1 MRLVRTILLITGVG
15 VLLPSPPE
23 PVVAQGQ
30 DVENVST
37 VAMISSASSAFA
49 DVASFCQ
56 RQPDVCQTATY
67 VAGRLEAKA
76 KYSARLIYEWASD
89 ATTDPAA
96 LPGTQ
101 EAIKVDMLE
110 TGSTQLAAN
119 EPPPPKAEEK
129 GQSTLRI
136 EDLIP
141 EWRGPAQPK
150 QKEG

>member
-1 MRLVRTILLITGVG
+1 MRLIRTLLLIAGIG

-23 PVVAQGQ
+23 TVVAQGQ
-30 DVENVST
+30 AGPEVST
-37 VAMISSASSAFA
+37 FAMITSASSAFA

-101 EAIKVDMLE
+101 EAIKVDMME
-110 TGSTQLAAN
+110 TGSVKVAAN
-119 EPPPPKAEEK
+119 DPPPAKEEDS
-129 GQSTLRI
+129 GQSTLQI

-141 EWRGPAQPK
+141 EWRGPVPPK

>member
-1 MRLVRTILLITGVG
+1 MRLIRTILLIAGIG

-23 PVVAQGQ
+23 TVVAQGQ
-30 DVENVST
+30 AVPEVST
-37 VAMISSASSAFA
+37 FAMVASASSAFA

-101 EAIKVDMLE
+101 EAIKVDMME
-110 TGSTQLAAN
+110 TGSMKVAAN
-119 EPPPPKAEEK
+119 DPPPPKEEEK
-129 GQSTLRI
+129 GQSTLQI

-141 EWRGPAQPK
+141 EWRGPVPPK

>member
-1 MRLVRTILLITGVG
+1 MRLIRTILLIAGIG

-23 PVVAQGQ
+23 TVVAQGQ
-30 DVENVST
+30 AVPEVST
-37 VAMISSASSAFA
+37 FAMVASASSAFA
-49 DVASFCQ
+49 DVASFCR

-101 EAIKVDMLE
+101 EAIKVDMME
-110 TGSTQLAAN
+110 TGSMKVAAN
-119 EPPPPKAEEK
+119 DPPPPKEEEK
-129 GQSTLRI
+129 GQSTLQI

-141 EWRGPAQPK
+141 EWRGPVPPK